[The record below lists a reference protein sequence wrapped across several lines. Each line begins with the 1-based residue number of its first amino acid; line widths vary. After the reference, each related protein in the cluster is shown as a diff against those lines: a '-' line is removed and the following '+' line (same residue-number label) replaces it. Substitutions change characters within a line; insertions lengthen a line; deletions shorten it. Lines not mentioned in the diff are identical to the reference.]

1 MLHST
6 FKFHHPYFLS
16 GVLVVTCVLPRAE
29 PAVSTHDNAY
39 MDGTDTAR
47 RQNGF
52 VMAQRASAQG
62 VVHPIRNRIIES
74 FWSMQ
79 SAQTDLLH
87 AAARCGVLGDN
98 CNLGDFETHPNCPES
113 ENKLHCGRVVQV
125 AQLHPPLGAAWSTG
139 PAYSSGTRAL
149 RHRR

>member
-87 AAARCGVLGDN
+87 AAARKSCTRRPL
-98 CNLGDFETHPNCPES
+98 PP
-113 ENKLHCGRVVQV
+113 GRY
-125 AQLHPPLGAAWSTG
+125 LDTPLPPLF
-139 PAYSSGTRAL
+139 PE
-149 RHRR
+149 